1 MVSRRRARSSASRTP
16 YLSPRRHR
24 PFGPERPRTGLIVLL
39 VALPLALIVAVSA
52 ALISTVTKDKP
63 LSDAQ
68 GRVTLTVPGTWSNDT
83 TDDAGQRVEHGK
95 YEEDNYTVPDLEA
108 GGLTGSVQVFVA
120 DRATST
126 AAEAHEATLSEECE
140 LAGCISRGQPAR
152 VEVNGRAG
160 TEQILRQPE
169 DDATVV
175 LTLESD
181 AFVVTLV
188 GHSLEEDRGTVRE
201 IMRSVTISR

>member
-1 MVSRRRARSSASRTP
+1 MSWTPPHPVSGGQPAPGPFVGQP
-16 YLSPRRHR
+16 YAVPLAPPPPPVRPRRT
-24 PFGPERPRTGLIVLL
+24 RTGLIVLL

-108 GGLTGSVQVFVA
+108 GGLTGSVLVFID
-120 DRATST
+120 DRAATP
-126 AAEAHEATLSEECE
+126 AAEVHKATLSEECE
-140 LAGCISRGQPAR
+140 LAGCNSRGQPAR
-152 VEVNGRAG
+152 VEVHGRRG
-160 TEQILRQPE
+160 TEQILGHPDNE
-169 DDATVV
+169 STVV

-181 AFVVTLV
+181 AFVVTLI
-188 GHSLEEDRGTVRE
+188 GSSLEEDQAV
-201 IMRSVTISR
+201 V